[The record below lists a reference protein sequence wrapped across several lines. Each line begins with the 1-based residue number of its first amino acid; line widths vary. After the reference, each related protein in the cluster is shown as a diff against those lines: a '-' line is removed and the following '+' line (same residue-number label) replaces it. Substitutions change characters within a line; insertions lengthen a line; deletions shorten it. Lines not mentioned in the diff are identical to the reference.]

1 MIKFFRKT
9 RQRLLT
15 ENKFSK
21 YLIYAIGEIVL
32 VMIGIL
38 LALQVNNWNES
49 RKATN
54 RLDTYT
60 KKLVNDIVS
69 DTVNLNNLIDKGKKR
84 QRGIE
89 MYFEYFDSGNKSL
102 DELIDSANQ
111 VDLTLFRYLPIR
123 YTFQDMQQSGNT
135 ALLTEGQRKAL
146 MELNNAQ
153 EFLTI
158 IIEKAI
164 ADIKEEQNK
173 RNTYLDFDLSNS
185 SFHEITSWKENDNTK
200 HQGLL
205 HVHNVLTNYHHL
217 VRWTEEQGI
226 SIGEKA
232 KKCLELL
239 TAKGEL
245 NIEIIE

>member
-1 MIKFFRKT
+1 MIKFFRHI
-9 RQRLLT
+9 RRRLLS

-21 YLIYAIGEIVL
+21 YLLYAIGEIVL

-49 RKATN
+49 RKAAN
-54 RLDTYT
+54 RLDKYT
-60 KKLVNDIVS
+60 KKLVSDIVS

-84 QRGIE
+84 QLGIE
-89 MYFEYFDSGNKSL
+89 MYFDYFDSGNKSL

-111 VDLTLFRYLPIR
+111 VNLTLFRYLPIR

-146 MELNNAQ
+146 LELNNAQ

-164 ADIKEEQNK
+164 TDIKEEQYK
-173 RNTYLDFDLSNS
+173 RNAYLDFDLSASN
-185 SFHEITSWKENDNTK
+185 FNKITSWNENDNTK
-200 HQGLL
+200 RQGLL
-205 HVHNVLTNYHHL
+205 HVHNVLTNYHNL
-217 VRWTEEQGI
+217 V
-226 SIGEKA
+226 
-232 KKCLELL
+232 
-239 TAKGEL
+239 
-245 NIEIIE
+245 